1 MVQPKISHC
10 YQDCKLKTNR
20 MVLEKMGAEGL
31 ILGKEQ
37 IGNVEENTLIAS
49 LCDLLER
56 VWSHA
61 VQQKHGKSALWNHLL
76 RYQEYEE
83 SNSKT
88 AEQHFSSKGIVQ
100 LQRIEYETRCTLVPQ
115 RVIQWYISFQISLH
129 H

>member
-1 MVQPKISHC
+1 
-10 YQDCKLKTNR
+10 

-37 IGNVEENTLIAS
+37 VGNIEENTLIAS

-76 RYQEYEE
+76 KYQEYEE
-83 SNSKT
+83 NCSKKAEITYSNR
-88 AEQHFSSKGIVQ
+88 GIIR
-100 LQRIEYETRCTLVPQ
+100 LNIA
-115 RVIQWYISFQISLH
+115 F
-129 H
+129 